1 MGRDPGP
8 TLAGFLSLDV
18 AVSEGISQLR
28 GHLPERLRLATHESD
43 TADIGGK
50 AKRCVVRLEFG

>member
-1 MGRDPGP
+1 MCGGIKTDFDR
-8 TLAGFLSLDV
+8 ASSLDV

-50 AKRCVVRLEFG
+50 AKPCVVRLEFG